1 MRLVNLGCGNHYHP
15 DWINIDIAPAGPEVI
30 AHDLSKGIPLES
42 NSCDAAYH
50 SHVLEH
56 IRRAEALQFTKE
68 CYRVLKPGGVLRIV
82 VPDLERICRLYVE
95 KLDGALAGDPDAGH
109 DYNWIMLEMY
119 DQTVREK
126 SGGAMSSYLR
136 TSPLPNK
143 EFIYERIGSFGKRMV
158 ESMNA
163 PKQGA
168 AGAAQSVKKPAGD
181 RGRAALRKVRGM
193 FLKALLNKDEQQA
206 LDIGKLRLS
215 GELHQWMYDR
225 YSLARLM
232 MEVGFVEPTVQT
244 ATESLIPGWKDF
256 HLDTLPDGSVIK
268 PDSLFMEAVKPGRS

>member
-1 MRLVNLGCGNHYHP
+1 MRLVNLGCGSHYHT
-15 DWINIDIAPAGPEVI
+15 DWINIDIAPSGPEVI

-42 NSCDAAYH
+42 NSSDAVYH

-56 IRRAEALQFTKE
+56 IRRNEALQFTKE
-68 CYRVLKPGGVLRIV
+68 CYRVLKPGGVLRIA

-95 KLDGALAGDPDAGH
+95 KLDHALAGESSAGH
-109 DYNWIMLEMY
+109 DYDWIMLEMY

-126 SGGAMSSYLR
+126 SGGGMSSYLR
-136 TSPLPNK
+136 TSSLPNK
-143 EFIYERIGSFGKRMV
+143 EFVYERIGPSGRRMA

-163 PKQGA
+163 G
-168 AGAAQSVKKPAGD
+168 KPAVSGD
-181 RGRAALRKVRGM
+181 AKAARRPIGELSRSALRKARGI
-193 FLKALLNKDEQQA
+193 FLKALLNKEEQHA
-206 LDIGKLRLS
+206 LNIGKFRLS

-225 YSLARLM
+225 YSLGRLM
-232 MEVGFVEPTVQT
+232 MEAGFAEPRVQT
-244 ATESLIPGWKDF
+244 ATESLIPGWKGF